1 MAHGSQ
7 IPKTKRNRESQPCN
21 SASENNAKN
30 LKSKNKS
37 SKSMPAEFEV
47 TSWWNSCFRLI
58 LKAGSNISRFARSFF
73 RKPVMPFEKRATA
86 VMWPM
91 PLPYPAAL
99 KESGGFA
106 LSSDELSFHRGVNL
120 VVLLLD
126 WLHLKRPPT
135 CPAEIVLHVPLS
147 RLQWRVVRQIESTMH
162 AWRVAEPVTAFNMGR
177 AAEKVENIERALER
191 LGNFETGIY
200 DLFEETLP
208 ENSGSIFG
216 SAARS
221 FFAPGLQS
229 DIGGEV
235 VGQGQSFGGSVAKP
249 IVADRLDFR
258 GQPLFDPK
266 PFLDKQSCFIFDDP
280 LSAAKTPEEA
290 LEDPPQV
297 RLFGDE
303 AELWKLFKKLD
314 SSGRL
319 GAIPDT
325 KVLPGFQAGL
335 FSVGKDECKD
345 RLIFDSRPFNILETP
360 PNRWIRSMAAGT
372 NLTEFHLEDNE
383 MLIVSGTDLRE
394 FYYTFAVSDRRLIRN
409 SLLFSTTVEKITGWN
424 CCTPEISQHKGKIW
438 LGLRTLA
445 MGDTCAVEL
454 AQTAHVGILRQLG
467 LLKEE
472 NILAMSLPVPRS
484 LSCLGVVIDDLIA
497 FEKILR
503 GSSDPAA
510 DSHSKRIVS
519 TAIERFK
526 TLGLIPHEGKTFYN
540 QTEADFWGASFDGD
554 SGYVRAA
561 LKRII
566 PILFATVG
574 ILKIGICS
582 VGLLQVIVGCWTSAF
597 LFRRRMLSIFNV
609 VYEVFQRVDS
619 DRAVIRLS
627 DALKEELMLCVGLS
641 PLAATCLRSRTSQQV
656 FASDASNVGWAVV
669 SARLPPW
676 LAKEIHRHGLRKRVW
691 TRLLSPLKSL
701 QKERGVLDQA
711 DELPGG
717 EPFASHPL
725 WLLIAGACQFETL
738 KSRRTKLGRH
748 INIDEMVG
756 MLEAEKSAV
765 EEGFPVR
772 YFSLADS
779 QVGLGALLKGR
790 SSSIALNALLR
801 ESLPLHLSTSVVS
814 NFGFLPSKLNPADDP
829 TRGVPL
835 RRPHVPQPSW
845 LSAESNLSVEER
857 LTKLDDWL
865 ESCEASPWDLSGLP
879 PLEELDG
886 EFEEGFE
893 WMKSCRQKGFLKKK
907 RQPPFSKASKSVR
920 EFLGA
925 NEFLS
930 PEVSSSNERKSV
942 SSCPN
947 AKQLGVKALSPEA
960 ISFLSSLPREQ
971 FIFPASWNV
980 QPNWVPDFAG
990 YLDLYSGKKGIAS
1003 AVARSGK
1010 SWSITFELGDS
1021 EAQDLSLGPNRS
1033 VVEELIR
1040 LRAVHTVGAA
1050 IFCRSFPEQCVHL
1063 SGRS

>member
-1 MAHGSQ
+1 M
-7 IPKTKRNRESQPCN
+7 
-21 SASENNAKN
+21 
-30 LKSKNKS
+30 
-37 SKSMPAEFEV
+37 
-47 TSWWNSCFRLI
+47 
-58 LKAGSNISRFARSFF
+58 
-73 RKPVMPFEKRATA
+73 
-86 VMWPM
+86 
-91 PLPYPAAL
+91 
-99 KESGGFA
+99 
-106 LSSDELSFHRGVNL
+106 
-120 VVLLLD
+120 
-126 WLHLKRPPT
+126 
-135 CPAEIVLHVPLS
+135 
-147 RLQWRVVRQIESTMH
+147 
-162 AWRVAEPVTAFNMGR
+162 
-177 AAEKVENIERALER
+177 
-191 LGNFETGIY
+191 
-200 DLFEETLP
+200 
-208 ENSGSIFG
+208 
-216 SAARS
+216 
-221 FFAPGLQS
+221 
-229 DIGGEV
+229 
-235 VGQGQSFGGSVAKP
+235 VGHGQSFGGSVAKP

-345 RLIFDSRPFNILETP
+345 RLIFDSRPFNILEAP

-383 MLIVSGTDLRE
+383 MLVVSGTDLRE

-409 SLLFSTTVEKITGWN
+409 SLLFSATVEKIRGWN
-424 CCTPEISQHKGKIW
+424 CCTPEITQHKGKIF

-503 GSSDPAA
+503 GSFDPAA

-519 TAIERFK
+519 TAVERFK

-582 VGLLQVIVGCWTSAF
+582 VGLLQVLVGCWTSAF

-609 VYEVFQRVDS
+609 VYEVFQRVES

-669 SARLPPW
+669 SAKLPPW

-790 SSSIALNALLR
+790 SSSIALNALLQ

-814 NFGFLPSKLNPADDP
+814 NFGFFC
-829 TRGVPL
+829 L
-835 RRPHVPQPSW
+835 RS
-845 LSAESNLSVEER
+845 
-857 LTKLDDWL
+857 
-865 ESCEASPWDLSGLP
+865 
-879 PLEELDG
+879 
-886 EFEEGFE
+886 
-893 WMKSCRQKGFLKKK
+893 
-907 RQPPFSKASKSVR
+907 
-920 EFLGA
+920 
-925 NEFLS
+925 
-930 PEVSSSNERKSV
+930 
-942 SSCPN
+942 
-947 AKQLGVKALSPEA
+947 
-960 ISFLSSLPREQ
+960 
-971 FIFPASWNV
+971 
-980 QPNWVPDFAG
+980 
-990 YLDLYSGKKGIAS
+990 
-1003 AVARSGK
+1003 
-1010 SWSITFELGDS
+1010 
-1021 EAQDLSLGPNRS
+1021 
-1033 VVEELIR
+1033 
-1040 LRAVHTVGAA
+1040 
-1050 IFCRSFPEQCVHL
+1050 
-1063 SGRS
+1063 